1 MTLHRRPAPALALL
15 AAAASFAPA
24 CASASALSFF
34 GCSDVH
40 FGHDV
45 VAKDNTTTTALALNR
60 AAVAE
65 MNALGTPNND
75 TWPDALGG
83 GPVLPP
89 VGLVITGDLID
100 NGWVPTVRGADR
112 PAAAIAHT
120 NAFLTTLRSLSLRF
134 ISALRVADTQRQMKW
149 ITSRRRTASRVTTA
163 FATFLF
169 T

>member
-1 MTLHRRPAPALALL
+1 MPPSEGASLSKDVAAWPLTFGGDRRKRSDFKPRLSDANALDILAHFRRPAPAPLALL
-15 AAAASFAPA
+15 AAAALFAPA
-24 CASASALSFF
+24 PASASASALSFF

-75 TWPDALGG
+75 SWPDALGG

-100 NGWVPTVRGADR
+100 NGWSTSKR
-112 PAAAIAHT
+112 PPRCARRAP
-120 NAFLTTLRSLSLRF
+120 
-134 ISALRVADTQRQMKW
+134 AL
-149 ITSRRRTASRVTTA
+149 A
-163 FATFLF
+163 FAAP
-169 T
+169 

>member
-1 MTLHRRPAPALALL
+1 MTLRPTPALALL

-112 PAAAIAHT
+112 PAAAIALT
-120 NAFLTTLRSLSLRF
+120 NAFLTTTCAALAFAALYT
-134 ISALRVADTQRQMKW
+134 ALRVVADTQRRMK
-149 ITSRRRTASRVTTA
+149 
-163 FATFLF
+163 
-169 T
+169 